1 MVVEKDLIL
10 LGGENLLLL
19 AASLLV
25 LTGTLACVET
35 MAASSVQEQ
44 MQQDVFMILCLR
56 ASRDEVDR
64 QRVKAIKQE
73 LESSDLCRR
82 VKQALSTRQ
91 RRPIV
96 PLTFPIVAGAQ
107 LGDVQ
112 GGVGKLVEVLRAVL
126 GLDKRSQVSQSRI
139 PKSVIHTV
147 CLSSSSFFG
156 KPCSPSRC

>member
-1 MVVEKDLIL
+1 
-10 LGGENLLLL
+10 
-19 AASLLV
+19 
-25 LTGTLACVET
+25 
-35 MAASSVQEQ
+35 
-44 MQQDVFMILCLR
+44 MQQHVFMILCLR

-73 LESSDLCRR
+73 LESSDLCHR

-147 CLSSSSFFG
+147 CLSSSS
-156 KPCSPSRC
+156 